1 MSKKDFYSLTPD
13 EVLAA
18 VDHSGFRTTGEFSQ
32 LNSYENR
39 VFDLKL
45 EIESEKDR
53 SNLIVKFYRPER
65 WSKAMIQ
72 EEHDFL
78 ADLEAG
84 GMPVVAPLKLST
96 GNTLEE
102 ANGMYFTC
110 FPKARGRMCQELLP
124 RDLQRLGRSLA
135 RMHNIGESRP
145 FKHRPSLSVEEI
157 LEPGLKASQE
167 HCVPELKEKY
177 RIAANDVADYLYDVL
192 NPDTFIR
199 IHGDCHKG
207 NFLEVDTH
215 DQPKEFFFVDFD
227 DSVMGPVAQ
236 DFWMLLSGDEDDSQD
251 DLECLMNGYLEL
263 RNLNEDDLDI
273 LPGLRALRIIHY
285 SGWIARRWEDP
296 SFPRLFPQF
305 HDFNHWAEE
314 TEALEAVARKL

>member
-18 VDHSGFRTTGEFSQ
+18 VDHNGFHTTGEFSQ

-45 EIESEKDR
+45 EVENENSR

-78 ADLEAG
+78 SDLEDG
-84 GMPVVAPLKLST
+84 GLPVVAPLKLFT
-96 GNTLEE
+96 GNTIEE
-102 ANGMYFTC
+102 ANGMYFSC
-110 FPKARGRMCQELLP
+110 FPKAKGRMCQELLP
-124 RDLQRLGRSLA
+124 KDLQRLGRSLA
-135 RMHNIGESRP
+135 RLHNIGESRT
-145 FKHRPSLSVEEI
+145 FEHRPSLTVEEI
-157 LEPGLKASQE
+157 LDPGLKASQE
-167 HCVPELKEKY
+167 HCAPELREKY
-177 RIAANDVADYLYDVL
+177 RIAAEDVADYLL
-192 NPDTFIR
+192 DTLVPENYIR

-207 NFLEVDTH
+207 NFLEVDEHGKT
-215 DQPKEFFFVDFD
+215 KEFFFVDFD

-236 DFWMLLSGDEDDSQD
+236 DFWMLLSGDEDESQD

-263 RNLNEDDLDI
+263 RNLNESDLDI
-273 LPGLRALRIIHY
+273 LPALRGLRIIHY

-296 SFPRLFPQF
+296 SFPKLFPQF

-314 TEALEAVARKL
+314 TEALEAIARKL